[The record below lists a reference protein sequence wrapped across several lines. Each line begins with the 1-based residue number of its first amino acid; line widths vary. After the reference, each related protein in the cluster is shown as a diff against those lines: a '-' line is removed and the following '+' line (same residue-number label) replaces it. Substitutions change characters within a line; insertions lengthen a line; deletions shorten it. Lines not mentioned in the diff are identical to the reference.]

1 MLNEL
6 RSSEVA
12 SQYSVTQ
19 RDGLQRHPPLQ
30 IDNKDE
36 RPLVSKNNIDAVKDL
51 NTLTHKYHLSF
62 LEPGFHLLDGACL
75 TSLPP
80 SGKHVR
86 VIYTPLHPTFI

>member
-51 NTLTHKYHLSF
+51 NILTHKYHLSF
-62 LEPGFHLLDGACL
+62 LEPGFLLLGWGLSDKSSSTQNG
-75 TSLPP
+75 SEDQ
-80 SGKHVR
+80 
-86 VIYTPLHPTFI
+86 